1 MFALNTLGSD
11 CAREVRVNPFT
22 GTAKVTFRNGYG
34 PYTFRG
40 VSRRELAK
48 AVLLGAV
55 GGVPSVGRFVNTR
68 FWA

>member
-1 MFALNTLGSD
+1 MFALNTTGSD

-40 VSRRELAK
+40 VSRRQLAK
-48 AVLLGAV
+48 AVLLEAV